1 MHRLYY
7 KHSEILH
14 MGLEHPWLLVSE
26 EVGSWN
32 KPPLDSEEQLYCY
45 YTYFADDKVKA
56 SVAPVVDLPQISQL
70 ISCLAPELLFWSCS
84 TGWCRESLIP
94 VNRTWTMDFP
104 AWENCLMCF
113 SLQGISCLSQMIIL
127 LPTFVI
133 MRESEIIRIDPS

>member
-26 EVGSWN
+26 EVVSWN

-45 YTYFADDKVKA
+45 YTYFADDKMKA

-70 ISCLAPELLFWSCS
+70 ISCLAPELLF
-84 TGWCRESLIP
+84 
-94 VNRTWTMDFP
+94 
-104 AWENCLMCF
+104 
-113 SLQGISCLSQMIIL
+113 
-127 LPTFVI
+127 
-133 MRESEIIRIDPS
+133 